1 MQEYN
6 EKALKAGR
14 EETKSTEN
22 IMVGSK
28 LTVRVVKGEGFV
40 YNTSK
45 ARVRLTLNDKRQETS
60 EATDLVNPE
69 WN

>member
-1 MQEYN
+1 MKEYN
-6 EKALKAGR
+6 EKAFKAGR